1 VGGVLTLGLVQRWGE
16 IWPRWT
22 LVRAGRPVPRAFP
35 LVFAS
40 LVTAVLAS
48 AGAVAMRITDW
59 SDPAAWLVSPMAY
72 WPLWALALGVA
83 TLGFHYRT
91 RAACRRC
98 GYGAGDRP
106 SSRASVIGDS

>member
-1 VGGVLTLGLVQRWGE
+1 
-16 IWPRWT
+16 
-22 LVRAGRPVPRAFP
+22 
-35 LVFAS
+35 
-40 LVTAVLAS
+40 
-48 AGAVAMRITDW
+48 VAMRITDW